1 MRLPSSVVHEIT
13 TVPDVIRVNP
23 WAAIGIKVISGDLA
37 CRPHELGT
45 IVMSVLDLLVVPE
58 LFLVWSIEMG
68 VRPSFRFFSG

>member
-1 MRLPSSVVHEIT
+1 MHEIT
-13 TVPDVIRVNP
+13 TVADVIRVNP
-23 WAAIGIKVISGDLA
+23 RSVIGVKIISGDLV

-45 IVMSVLDLLVVPE
+45 IVMNVLDLLVVPE